1 MPVDHTQSIEPAVS
15 MSGHIPRL
23 GDRTETPPADVQ
35 PHVVNVGGDDAT
47 EVFDALGS
55 GTARCLLDALHQE
68 PATPSELADRLDT
81 SVQNV
86 HYHLDNLQSAGL
98 VTALDTRYSEKGKEM
113 TVYGPTRDPIVL
125 VGSDDRRR
133 ALEGSFAEAAGGIAA
148 LALAS
153 LAVQVVVERF
163 VGGLP
168 LPSDV
173 IAPASPGGSGPV
185 VDGATRV
192 LVVAL
197 EAVEPGL
204 LFFIGGALTLLYAAR
219 RTRTQAV

>member
-1 MPVDHTQSIEPAVS
+1 
-15 MSGHIPRL
+15 MSGLISRL
-23 GDRTETPPADVQ
+23 GDAEEAPAAEVR
-35 PHVVNVGGDDAT
+35 PHVVRVGGEDAT

-55 GTARCLLDALHQE
+55 DTARCLLESLHEE
-68 PATPSELADRLDT
+68 PATPSELSNRLDT

-86 HYHLDNLQSAGL
+86 HYHLGNLQSAGL
-98 VTALDTRYSEKGKEM
+98 VESLDTRYSEKGKEM

-133 ALEGSFAEAAGGIAA
+133 SLEGSFVEAAGGVAA

-163 VGGLP
+163 VNGLP
-168 LPSDV
+168 S
-173 IAPASPGGSGPV
+173 PAEAVGAASRGGGPV
-185 VDGATRV
+185 ADGATRV

-204 LFFIGGALTLLYAAR
+204 LFFVGGALAILYAAR
-219 RTRTQAV
+219 RRRLEPVRDRTDPVE